1 MANIADIRKQY
12 PQYDDLSDEQLAKGF
27 YDKFY
32 SDMPYEEFSAKLGL
46 TAPTTQPAT
55 AQKAPL
61 PDVRTEGFATT
72 EGGAAFGIPRQ
83 MGGRRAA
90 VQPVT
95 PLEAVGQGAVKGLI
109 NPALAVTQV
118 VGGQTGRDYVKG
130 IQEQKQAARE
140 EAGLT
145 GVDVAE
151 LTTSIANPINK
162 FLPGGGYTGGAI
174 AAVSQPV
181 EGDYTNTFDVL
192 YDKAKQAAGGA
203 VLGKVAENLIA
214 GLTPKLKEG
223 AKELMDRGVK
233 VSPGQAYDGVPGWLF
248 RQIEDLKLGNVFLLG
263 GKADKQTISKQFN
276 NVVAND
282 VLSSIGQTIPNTVP
296 AGQASVRLAQRRI
309 SRFYDDSLKNIGTN
323 PFDKTYKDGINQ
335 ALKNS
340 VDNIENPETKAFVQ
354 RKLVNTLDAQ
364 IGSRTGKEGISGE
377 NIKKVQE
384 WLKGEVT
391 RLEDKNDVVNTSL
404 KTGYADVLAN
414 LNQFITRID
423 KDGNIAKADSAWAKL
438 YSFADASKRATQQE
452 GVFTA
457 GQLADAAQAQANT
470 VLQAGSG
477 RTALGPESQK
487 YIKVLGTQD
496 PLSLFGKA
504 MLASKLF
511 TGAAT
516 TIAAP
521 IIAGP
526 VLVASGMTYA
536 AANKLMQNP
545 SATRKAVKAALEK
558 NPGLFGLAGT
568 KMWEDLSKQAE
579 QEE

>member
-1 MANIADIRKQY
+1 MTTIADIRAKY
-12 PQYDDLSDEQLAKGF
+12 PQYADVPDEQLVKGF

-32 SDMPYEEFSAKLGL
+32 SDLPFEEFSSKLGL
-46 TAPTTQPAT
+46 TAPTTQQAT
-55 AQKAPL
+55 EQQAPL
-61 PDVRTEGFATT
+61 PDVRTEGFATN

-83 MGGRRAA
+83 MGGRRAV
-90 VQPVT
+90 VQPTT
-95 PLEAVGQGAVKGLI
+95 PLEAVGQGAFKGLI

-118 VGGQTGRDYVKG
+118 VGGQEGRDFVKG
-130 IQEQKQAARE
+130 IQDQKQAARA

-145 GVDVAE
+145 GVDLAE
-151 LTTSIANPINK
+151 LTTSIANPLNK
-162 FLPGGGYTGGAI
+162 FIPGGGYTGGAV
-174 AAVSQPV
+174 AAASQPL

-192 YDKAKQAAGGA
+192 YDKAKQVAGGA
-203 VLGKVAENLIA
+203 VLGKVADSLIA

-223 AKELMDRGVK
+223 ARELMDRGVK

-263 GKADKQTISKQFN
+263 GKADKQEISKQFN

-282 VLSSIGQTIPNTVP
+282 VLSSIGQTVPNTVP

-354 RKLVNTLDAQ
+354 KKLVNSLNAQ
-364 IGSRTGKEGISGE
+364 IGSRTGKDGISGE

-384 WLKGEVT
+384 WLKGEI
-391 RLEDKNDVVNTSL
+391 DKLDGKSDVVNVSL

-423 KDGNIAKADSAWAKL
+423 KTGNIAKADSAWAKL

-470 VLQAGSG
+470 VLQAGGG

-487 YIKVLGTQD
+487 YVKVLGTQE

-579 QEE
+579 QE

>member
-1 MANIADIRKQY
+1 MTTIADIRAKY
-12 PQYDDLSDEQLAKGF
+12 PQYSDVSDEQLVKGF

-32 SDMPYEEFSAKLGL
+32 SDIPYEEFSAKLGL
-46 TAPTTQPAT
+46 TPQAKQPAT
-55 AQKAPL
+55 APTPAV
-61 PDVRTEGFATT
+61 PDVRTEGFATN

-83 MGGRRAA
+83 MGGRRAV

-95 PLEAVGQGAVKGLI
+95 PLEAVAGGAFKGII

-118 VGGQTGRDYVKG
+118 VGGEKGREYVKG

-151 LTTSIANPINK
+151 LTTSIFNPINK
-162 FLPGGGYTGGAI
+162 VLPGGGYTGGAV
-174 AAVSQPV
+174 AAVTQPL
-181 EGDYTNTFDVL
+181 EGDYKNTFDVL
-192 YDKAKQAAGGA
+192 YDKTKQAVGGA
-203 VLGKVAENLIA
+203 VLGKVAENLISS
-214 GLTPKLKEG
+214 LTPTLKEG

-233 VSPGQAYDGVPGWLF
+233 LSPGQAYEGVPGWLF
-248 RQIEDLKLGNVFLLG
+248 RQIEDLKLGNIFLAG
-263 GKADKQTISKQFN
+263 QKADKQEIGKQFN

-282 VLSSIGQTIPNTVP
+282 VLSSIGQTVPSTVP
-296 AGQASVRLAQRRI
+296 AGQSSVRLVQRRI
-309 SRFYDDSLKNIGTN
+309 SRFYDESLSNIGTN
-323 PFDKTYKDGINQ
+323 PFDKTYKDGINA
-335 ALKNS
+335 ALRNA
-340 VDNIENPETKAFVQ
+340 VDNIENPETKQFVQ
-354 RKLVNTLDAQ
+354 KKLVNSLNAQ
-364 IGSRTGKEGISGE
+364 IGNRTGKEGISGE

-384 WLKGEVT
+384 WLKDEIAKLDGKS
-391 RLEDKNDVVNTSL
+391 DIISGSL

-423 KDGNIAKADSAWAKL
+423 KNGNIAKADSAWAKL

-470 VLQAGSG
+470 VLQAGGG
-477 RTALGPESQK
+477 RAALGPESQK
-487 YIKVLGTQD
+487 YVKVLGKQE

-521 IIAGP
+521 AIAAP
-526 VLVASGMTYA
+526 ILIASGMTYA

-545 SATRKAVKAALEK
+545 SATRLAVQKALEK

-568 KMWEDLSKQAE
+568 KLWEDLSRQAE

>member
-1 MANIADIRKQY
+1 MTTIADIRAKY
-12 PQYDDLSDEQLAKGF
+12 PQYEDVSDEQLVKGF

-32 SDMPYEEFSAKLGL
+32 SDIPYEEFSAKLGL
-46 TAPTTQPAT
+46 TQQPTAAQQPAV
-55 AQKAPL
+55 
-61 PDVRTEGFATT
+61 PDVRTEGFATN

-83 MGGRRAA
+83 MGGRRAV

-109 NPALAVTQV
+109 NPALAATQV
-118 VGGQTGRDYVKG
+118 VGGEKGREFVKG

-151 LTTSIANPINK
+151 LTTSIFNPINK
-162 FLPGGGYTGGAI
+162 LVPGGGYAGGAI
-174 AAVSQPV
+174 AAATQPL
-181 EGDYTNTFDVL
+181 EGDYKNTFDVL
-192 YDKAKQAAGGA
+192 YDKAKQVAGGA
-203 VLGKVAENLIA
+203 VLGKVAENLI
-214 GLTPKLKEG
+214 GSLTPTLKAG
-223 AKELMDRGVK
+223 SKELMDRGVK
-233 VSPGQAYDGVPGWLF
+233 LSPGQAYEGVPGWLF
-248 RQIEDLKLGNVFLLG
+248 RQIEDLKLGNIFLAG
-263 GKADKQTISKQFN
+263 TKANKEEIGKQFN

-282 VLSSIGQTIPNTVP
+282 VLSSIGQTVPNSVP

-323 PFDKTYKDGINQ
+323 PFDKTYKDGINT
-335 ALKNS
+335 AIRS
-340 VDNIENPETKAFVQ
+340 AVDNIENPETKQFVQ
-354 RKLVNTLDAQ
+354 KKLVNTLNAQ
-364 IGSRTGKEGISGE
+364 IGSRTGKDGISGE

-384 WLKGEVT
+384 WLKGEIT
-391 RLEDKNDVVNTSL
+391 KLDDKTDVVSDSL

-423 KDGNIAKADSAWAKL
+423 KNGNIAKADSAWAKL

-470 VLQAGSG
+470 VLQAGGG
-477 RTALGPESQK
+477 RAALGPESQK
-487 YIKVLGTQD
+487 YVKVLGTQE

-521 IIAGP
+521 AIAAP
-526 VLVASGMTYA
+526 ILIASGMTYA

-545 SATRKAVKAALEK
+545 SATRIAVKKALEK

-568 KMWEDLSKQAE
+568 KVWQDLSNQSEK
-579 QEE
+579 EE

>member
-1 MANIADIRKQY
+1 MTTIADIRAKY
-12 PQYDDLSDEQLAKGF
+12 PQYSDVSDEQLVKGF

-32 SDMPYEEFSAKLGL
+32 SDIPYEEFSAKLGL
-46 TAPTTQPAT
+46 TPQTQQPAT
-55 AQKAPL
+55 APTPAV
-61 PDVRTEGFATT
+61 PDVRTEGFATN

-83 MGGRRAA
+83 MGGRRAV

-95 PLEAVGQGAVKGLI
+95 PLEAVAGGAFKGII

-118 VGGQTGRDYVKG
+118 VGGEKGREYVKG

-151 LTTSIANPINK
+151 LTTSIFNPINK
-162 FLPGGGYTGGAI
+162 VLPGGGYTGGAV
-174 AAVSQPV
+174 AAVTQPL
-181 EGDYTNTFDVL
+181 EGDYKNTFDVL
-192 YDKAKQAAGGA
+192 YDKTKQAVGGA
-203 VLGKVAENLIA
+203 VLGKVAENLISS
-214 GLTPKLKEG
+214 LTPTLKEG

-233 VSPGQAYDGVPGWLF
+233 LSPGQAYEGVPGWLF
-248 RQIEDLKLGNVFLLG
+248 RQIEDLKLGNIFLAG
-263 GKADKQTISKQFN
+263 QKADKQEIGKQFN

-282 VLSSIGQTIPNTVP
+282 VLSSIGQSVPSTVP
-296 AGQASVRLAQRRI
+296 AGQSSVRLVQRRI
-309 SRFYDDSLKNIGTN
+309 SRFYDESLSNIGTN
-323 PFDKTYKDGINQ
+323 PFDKTYKDGINA
-335 ALKNS
+335 ALRNA
-340 VDNIENPETKAFVQ
+340 VDNIENPETKQFVQ
-354 RKLVNTLDAQ
+354 KKLVNSLNAQ
-364 IGSRTGKEGISGE
+364 IGNRTGKEGISGE

-384 WLKGEVT
+384 WLKDEIAKLDGKS
-391 RLEDKNDVVNTSL
+391 DIISGSL

-423 KDGNIAKADSAWAKL
+423 KNGNIAKADSAWAKL

-470 VLQAGSG
+470 VLQAGGG
-477 RTALGPESQK
+477 RAALGPESQK
-487 YIKVLGTQD
+487 YVKVLGAQE

-521 IIAGP
+521 AIAAP
-526 VLVASGMTYA
+526 ILIASGMTYA

-545 SATRKAVKAALEK
+545 SATRLAVQKALEK

-568 KMWEDLSKQAE
+568 KLWEDLSKQAE

>member
-1 MANIADIRKQY
+1 MTTIADIRAKY
-12 PQYDDLSDEQLAKGF
+12 PQYEDVSDEQLVKGF

-32 SDMPYEEFSAKLGL
+32 SDIPYEEFSTKLGL
-46 TAPTTQPAT
+46 TPQPTAAQQPAV
-55 AQKAPL
+55 
-61 PDVRTEGFATT
+61 PDVRTEGFATN

-83 MGGRRAA
+83 MGGRRAV

-109 NPALAVTQV
+109 NPVLAATQV
-118 VGGQTGRDYVKG
+118 VGGEKGREFVKG

-151 LTTSIANPINK
+151 LTTSIFNPINK
-162 FLPGGGYTGGAI
+162 LVPGGGYAGGAI
-174 AAVSQPV
+174 AAATQPL
-181 EGDYTNTFDVL
+181 EGEYKNTFDVL
-192 YDKAKQAAGGA
+192 YDKAKQVAGGA
-203 VLGKVAENLIA
+203 VLGKVAENLI
-214 GLTPKLKEG
+214 GSLTPTLKAG
-223 AKELMDRGVK
+223 SKELMDRGVK
-233 VSPGQAYDGVPGWLF
+233 LSPGQAYEGVPGWLF
-248 RQIEDLKLGNVFLLG
+248 RQIEDLKLGNIFLAG
-263 GKADKQTISKQFN
+263 TKANKEEIGKQFN

-282 VLSSIGQTIPNTVP
+282 VLSSIGQTVPNSVP

-323 PFDKTYKDGINQ
+323 PFDKTYKDGINT
-335 ALKNS
+335 AIRS
-340 VDNIENPETKAFVQ
+340 AVDNIENPETKQFVQ
-354 RKLVNTLDAQ
+354 KKLVNTLNAQ
-364 IGSRTGKEGISGE
+364 IGSRTGKDGISGE

-384 WLKGEVT
+384 WLKGEIT
-391 RLEDKNDVVNTSL
+391 KLDDKSDVVSDSL

-423 KDGNIAKADSAWAKL
+423 KNGNIAKADSAWAKL

-470 VLQAGSG
+470 VLQAGGG
-477 RTALGPESQK
+477 RAALGPESQK
-487 YIKVLGTQD
+487 YVKVLGTQE

-521 IIAGP
+521 AIAAP
-526 VLVASGMTYA
+526 ILIASGMTYA

-545 SATRKAVKAALEK
+545 SATRIAVKKALEK

-568 KMWEDLSKQAE
+568 KVWQDLSKQSE